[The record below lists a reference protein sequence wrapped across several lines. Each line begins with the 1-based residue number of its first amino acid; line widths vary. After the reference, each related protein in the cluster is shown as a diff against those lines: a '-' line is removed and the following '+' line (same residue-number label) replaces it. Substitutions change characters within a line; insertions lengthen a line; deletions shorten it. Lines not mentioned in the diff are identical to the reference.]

1 MKRKAWSVAGVIALT
16 AWATGV
22 SGADERG
29 SFERSLEVTGSV
41 ELDVRA
47 GSGSVSVKTGGDGVV
62 RIHGK
67 IHARKTGAEP
77 KVRRLEA
84 NPPIQQDGNAISIG
98 EIDDRNLRRNVSIS
112 YEIIVPTDTKLVAK
126 SGSGSVS
133 VGDIAGPVEAS
144 SGSGSLKIGSIG
156 GSVTA
161 STGSGSIRVEA
172 ATGALRAETGSG
184 SVVLEET
191 AGDVEVETGSGS
203 VRVHGIRGALEV
215 STGSGAIEAEG
226 DLAADWRLNASSGG
240 IRVRIPTDAAFE
252 LRART
257 SSGNIDSDHPV
268 TVVGKLSRKEMNG
281 TVRGG
286 GPRLDLKTSSG
297 SIRIR

>member
-1 MKRKAWSVAGVIALT
+1 MKRNAWIVAGVIALT

-22 SGADERG
+22 SGAEERG
-29 SFERSLEVTGSV
+29 SFERSLEVTGRV
-41 ELDVRA
+41 ELDVRT
-47 GSGSVSVKTGGDGVV
+47 GSGNISVKTGGDGVV

-67 IHARKTGAEP
+67 ITARKAGAAA
-77 KVRRLEA
+77 KIGRLEA
-84 NPPIQQDGNAISIG
+84 NPPIEQNGNVISIG
-98 EIDDRNLRRNVSIS
+98 EIDDRDLRRNVSIS
-112 YEIIVPTDTKLVAK
+112 YEIVVPANTKLVAK
-126 SGSGSVS
+126 SGSGSQS
-133 VGDIAGPVEAS
+133 IGDIAGPVEAS
-144 SGSGSLKIGSIG
+144 SGSGSLQIGSIG
-156 GSVTA
+156 GNVTA

-172 ATGALRAETGSG
+172 VTGALRAETGSG

-203 VRVHGIRGALEV
+203 VRVHGVRGALEV

-226 DLAADWRLNASSGG
+226 DLAADWRLHASSGG
-240 IRVRIPTDAAFE
+240 IRVRIPSDAAFE

-257 SSGNIDSDHPV
+257 SSGHIDSNHPV
-268 TVVGKLSRKEMNG
+268 TVVGKLSRKEMRG

-286 GPRLDLKTSSG
+286 GHLLELKTSSG